1 MKVTI
6 LIPIFNE
13 ENTIINLLKRVNN
26 QKNGLADLEIIIV
39 DDCSTDNSK
48 KLLKENPELYSQLI
62 ELGKNLGKGGAVREG
77 LKHSEGDY
85 IMTVG
90 ERVRT
95 KSGVEGEIVEDY
107 GNMVV
112 IIDDHAETDDDLL
125 EFKKSEL
132 EII

>member
-1 MKVTI
+1 
-6 LIPIFNE
+6 
-13 ENTIINLLKRVNN
+13 
-26 QKNGLADLEIIIV
+26 
-39 DDCSTDNSK
+39 
-48 KLLKENPELYSQLI
+48 
-62 ELGKNLGKGGAVREG
+62 
-77 LKHSEGDY
+77 
-85 IMTVG
+85 MTVG

-132 EII
+132 EIAK